1 MKLSAAQ
8 QTVSNSSARFRCLV
22 AGRRFGKS
30 FLSINEIAKYAHIP
44 NRNVG
49 YWAPTRQMA
58 KTILWDELKTR
69 LIAVRWVSS
78 INESELTIKLK
89 NNSKIFLRSAD
100 NPDASRGLSLDA
112 AVLDEAQDIDPR
124 MITEII
130 RPALADRQGSML
142 VIGTP
147 KGIGNHLYDIYK
159 DKSFSSWQY
168 TTAAGG
174 RVSEE
179 ELALAREMLDERT
192 YKQEFEAS
200 FETYANVLYWSFT
213 GDNIVDTTPAI
224 DPRETLYIGGDF
236 NTSPISA
243 VVGVRR
249 GEQMFIVDEL
259 EIFNS
264 NTNELVD
271 ELKARYPTNPIW
283 FYPDA
288 SGSRKQTSSN
298 GISDHI
304 ILQSAGF
311 KVVTGRINPPVLDR
325 IAAVNSRLC
334 NSNGLRQLLINNKC
348 RRMIE
353 TLTKQSFKENTRIP
367 DKESGYDHLGDSLGY
382 LIWGIWPIKRESPQ
396 TDQKVWTHF

>member
-8 QTVSNSSARFRCLV
+8 QTVSDSNSRFRCLV

-58 KTILWDELKTR
+58 KTILWDELKSR
-69 LIAVRWVSS
+69 LHAVKWISS

-100 NPDASRGLSLDA
+100 NPDTSRGMSLDA

-130 RPALADRQGSML
+130 RPALADRKGSML
-142 VIGTP
+142 IIGTP

-159 DKSFSSWQY
+159 DPNFTSWQY
-168 TTAAGG
+168 TTAQGG
-174 RVSEE
+174 RVDED
-179 ELALAREMLDERT
+179 ELQLAREMLDERT

-200 FETYANVLYWSFT
+200 FETYNNVLYWSFKT
-213 GDNIVDTTPAI
+213 DNIVDTIPEYNNK
-224 DPRETLYIGGDF
+224 ETLYVGGDF

-243 VVGVRR
+243 VIGIRR
-249 GEQMFIVDEL
+249 GEHMYIIDEI

-264 NTNELVD
+264 NTHELVD
-271 ELKARYPTNPIW
+271 EIKNRYPTNPIW

-288 SGSRKQTSSN
+288 SGARRQTSSQ

-304 ILQSAGF
+304 ILEQAGF
-311 KVVTGRINPPVLDR
+311 RVITGRINPPVMDR
-325 IAAVNSRLC
+325 IAGVNSRLC
-334 NSNGLRQLLINNKC
+334 TASGARLLLINKKC
-348 RRMIE
+348 KRIIE
-353 TLTKQSFKENTRIP
+353 TLTKQSFKEGTRIP

-382 LIWGIWPIKRESPQ
+382 MIWGIWPIRKNVPTNTTS
-396 TDQKVWTHF
+396 VWSHF